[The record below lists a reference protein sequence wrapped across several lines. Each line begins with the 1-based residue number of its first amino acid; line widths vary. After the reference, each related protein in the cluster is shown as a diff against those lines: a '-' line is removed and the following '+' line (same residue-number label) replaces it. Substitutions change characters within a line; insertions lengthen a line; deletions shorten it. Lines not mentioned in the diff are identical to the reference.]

1 MRALR
6 SDLRARVRMVH
17 GRKSDFFTNRS
28 CGIWEGVPRTSAYV
42 APSQVEVL
50 VGCGTS
56 AATLP
61 VERVES
67 WNGSRKCPALG
78 AASYHPLRAGVR
90 LELGRVLS
98 GLSRVL
104 CVKSAPKTARNVSSR
119 PPPTPRE
126 P

>member
-42 APSQVEVL
+42 TASQVEVL

-78 AASYHPLRAGVR
+78 AGSYRPAGGVAPSGVATNELNVPGAFTHAEQRFLR
-90 LELGRVLS
+90 
-98 GLSRVL
+98 
-104 CVKSAPKTARNVSSR
+104 
-119 PPPTPRE
+119 
-126 P
+126 

>member
-28 CGIWEGVPRTSAYV
+28 CGIWVGVPRTSAYV

-78 AASYHPLRAGVR
+78 AAGSPRGGERGLRNWGVSS
-90 LELGRVLS
+90 LGLT
-98 GLSRVL
+98 RVL
-104 CVKSAPKTARNVSSR
+104 CVYSAPKTARNVPTR
-119 PPPTPRE
+119 PPPAPWE